1 VSNRNLTIA
10 IAGNPNSGK
19 TTIFNDLT
27 GTRQHVGNYPGVTV
41 EKKQGIFSHRGIKID
56 VVDLPGTYSLQAA
69 SLDEKVARDFM
80 VYDHPDVIVD
90 VVDASNF
97 ERHMY
102 LTAQLLELGVK
113 LVVVLNMSDHAKS
126 HGQLLD
132 VGMIKERL
140 SCEVVETV
148 GSKGKGIEELKDAI
162 LRAVDAPVR
171 KIELDYG
178 EELYEAIEK
187 MYVDLRSVAMD
198 SLQPFSDHWISM
210 KLIEGDEDVIAL
222 LKEKHPKTSE
232 ELLKRAEKI
241 RKKIE
246 GHHGD
251 MLSILFAERRYGF
264 AKGLYR
270 EVVRKEMNERRM
282 SDSIDNILTHR
293 VLGLPIFLVIM
304 YAIFYVTFTLGEIPM
319 TWIERGVDLL
329 GSFVSGIWPGDGPIK
344 SLVVSGI
351 IDGVGGVIVFMPNI
365 VILFAGIAIMED
377 TGYMARIAFIMD
389 GVMHRIGLHGK
400 SFIPMLI
407 GFGCSVPAIMA
418 TRTLEHRRDR
428 LATMFVI
435 PLMSCGA
442 KLPIYALFIPAF
454 FPVEWRPRVLWLV
467 YLTGILFAI
476 GLVRLLRSTWMRG
489 ESMPF
494 VMELPPYRMPTVKG
508 ILIHMWERSWLYL
521 KKAGTIILGISI
533 IMWFLTS
540 YPKAT
545 VGVMPGDLAVKG
557 GQEIHQTV
565 AGEAATAN
573 IDLEHSYAGQ
583 VGRAMEPVMRPLGFD
598 WRINT
603 ALLGAFA
610 AKEVFVS
617 QLSIIFS
624 LGDVDKESFSLRGEL
639 KKHYNPLIG
648 LCVMIF
654 CLISAPCMATF
665 AMTRR
670 ESGSTGFALL
680 QFVSLTFI
688 AYVVTLLI
696 YQVGGII
703 TGL

>member
-1 VSNRNLTIA
+1 MAKKNLTIA

-27 GTRQHVGNYPGVTV
+27 GARQHVGNYPGVTV
-41 EKKQGIFSHRGIKID
+41 EKKEGLFSHHGIEVN

-69 SLDEKVARDFM
+69 SLDEKVARDFIVNERPDM
-80 VYDHPDVIVD
+80 VIDI
-90 VVDASNF
+90 VDASNF

-102 LTAQLLELGVK
+102 LAAQLLELGVK
-113 LVVVLNMSDHAKS
+113 LIVVLNMSDHAKS
-126 HGQLLD
+126 HGQVLD
-132 VGMIKERL
+132 IDMISERL

-148 GSKGKGIEELKDAI
+148 GSKGEGIEELKDAI
-162 LRAVDAPVR
+162 LRAANADLQR
-171 KIELDYG
+171 IELDYG
-178 EELYEAIEK
+178 EELSDAIEE
-187 MYVDLRSVAMD
+187 MYGKLRGVAVDSM
-198 SLQPFSDHWISM
+198 QPFSDHWIAM
-210 KLIEGDEDVIAL
+210 KLLEDDEEVVGL
-222 LKEKHPKTSE
+222 LKVKHPDNSSDI
-232 ELLKRAEKI
+232 LKKAEVI
-241 RKKIE
+241 RKRID

-251 MLSILFAERRYGF
+251 MLSILFSERRYGF

-270 EVVRKEMNERRM
+270 EIVRREMNERRM
-282 SDSIDNILTHR
+282 SDSIDNIVTHR

-304 YAIFYVTFTLGEIPM
+304 YAIFYITFTVGEIPM
-319 TWIERGVDLL
+319 GWIESGVSWL
-329 GSFVSGIWPGDGPIK
+329 GSFVSGIWPGDGAMK
-344 SLVVSGI
+344 SLVVNGI

-365 VILFAGIAIMED
+365 VLLFAGIAILED
-377 TGYMARIAFIMD
+377 TGYMTRIAFIMD

-454 FPVEWRPRVLWLV
+454 FSVAWQPRVLWIIYV
-467 YLTGILFAI
+467 IGILFAI
-476 GLVRLLRSTWMRG
+476 GLVRLMRSTWMKG
-489 ESMPF
+489 ASMPF
-494 VMELPPYRMPTVKG
+494 VMELPPYRMPTIKG

-533 IMWFLTS
+533 VMWFLTS
-540 YPKAT
+540 YPKMPAT
-545 VGVMPGDLAVKG
+545 VSGEELA
-557 GQEIHQTV
+557 
-565 AGEAATAN
+565 AGEGQAIHETVVDENMVEA
-573 IDLEHSYAGQ
+573 DHLENSYAGRM
-583 VGRAMEPVMRPLGFD
+583 GRAMSPIMKPLGFD

-603 ALLGAFA
+603 ALIGAFA

-617 QLSIIFS
+617 QLGIVFS
-624 LGDVDKESFSLRGEL
+624 LGDVDEGSFSLRNEL
-639 KKHYNPLIG
+639 KKRYNPLIG

-665 AMTRR
+665 AVTRR
-670 ESGSTGFALL
+670 ESGSTWFAAL
-680 QFVSLTFI
+680 QFGFLTVM

-696 YQVGGII
+696 YQVGS
-703 TGL
+703 LFLSA